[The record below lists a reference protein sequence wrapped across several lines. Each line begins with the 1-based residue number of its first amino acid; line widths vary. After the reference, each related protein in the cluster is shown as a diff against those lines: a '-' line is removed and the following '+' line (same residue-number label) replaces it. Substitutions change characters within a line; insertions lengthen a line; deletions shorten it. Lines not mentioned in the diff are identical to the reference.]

1 MIKIYLAVFISL
13 LIVGYKAAAQGY
25 DVPKHYLFK
34 SNEDYLKYEPEV
46 LKAIDF
52 LEVTPWS
59 EQARKRAEAKSFVLN
74 WIDGSPDVTITF
86 NSELVKLAKNNPEL
100 LGSYMYAYTKYAI
113 LHKTDFEDKK
123 AKLAGV
129 KGLLAKYNSE
139 PGHKPSPEVDKVVA
153 IDKDGR
159 LENWIATDFNA
170 H

>member
-13 LIVGYKAAAQGY
+13 FIVGHKAAAQGY
-25 DVPKHYLFK
+25 EVPKHYSFK
-34 SNEDYLKYEPEV
+34 SNDDYLKYEPEI

-52 LEVTPWS
+52 LEVTPWN
-59 EQARKRAEAKSFVLN
+59 EQGRKRAEAKTFVLS

-86 NSELVKLAKNNPEL
+86 NSELVKMAKNNPEL

-139 PGHKPSPEVDKVVA
+139 PSHKPNAEVDKVEG
-153 IDKDGR
+153 IDKDGK
-159 LENWIATDFNA
+159 LDGWIATDFNA